1 VLPASIQIIL
11 FDMAGTTVNDT
22 AMGNSMVVDA
32 LTRSIPN
39 LIDEERSKP

>member
-1 VLPASIQIIL
+1 
-11 FDMAGTTVNDT
+11 MAGTTVNDT
-22 AMGNSMVVDA
+22 AMGKSMVVDA